1 MKEMKTP
8 SKLSQR
14 NMAGILKVDT
24 KTLYNW
30 RKHKPELYSIV
41 LLGFKFKE
49 LMQAQ
54 KDFLS
59 ELKTIEQGLNERLRL

>member
-14 NMAGILKVDT
+14 DMAGILKVDT

-41 LLGFKFKE
+41 LLGFKFK
-49 LMQAQ
+49 
-54 KDFLS
+54 
-59 ELKTIEQGLNERLRL
+59 

>member
-1 MKEMKTP
+1 MKTP
-8 SKLSQR
+8 NKLSQR
-14 NMAGILKVDT
+14 DMAGILKVDT

-59 ELKTIEQGLNERLRL
+59 ELETIEQGLNERLRL

>member
-30 RKHKPELYSIV
+30 RHKPELYSIV

-59 ELKTIEQGLNERLRL
+59 ELETIEQGLNERLRL

>member
-1 MKEMKTP
+1 MKTT
-8 SKLSQR
+8 SKFSQR
-14 NMAGILKVDT
+14 DMAGILKVDT

-59 ELKTIEQGLNERLRL
+59 ELETIEQGLNERLRL

>member
-30 RKHKPELYSIV
+30 RHKPDLYSIV

-59 ELKTIEQGLNERLRL
+59 ELETIEQDLNERLRL

>member
-30 RKHKPELYSIV
+30 RHKPDLYSIV

-59 ELKTIEQGLNERLRL
+59 ELETIEQGLNERLRL